1 MKGDEMDKEK
11 KSTFLQMI
19 NFGQFRKETW
29 LSFGLCCLFILINLL
44 LPQKSQM
51 TIFSWIVM
59 YASIIVYIAF
69 AGIVIGNPVI
79 SNFWKNIVAI
89 GFFAV
94 VGLLFYRYSNAK
106 WGQFKDVFLN
116 FSVMNKTDPM
126 STGGN
131 ISNWNLMFAGLL
143 TTLKIFLLGAGLATV
158 VGLFIA
164 IVRTLINDSVL
175 NAVLVLFVDICR
187 SLPILVVLIIVY
199 SALPYTG
206 IVLSPNA
213 SGILTIGF
221 VEGAYLSEIFRA
233 GLNSIHAVQTE
244 AAHALGLSGWQTMRL
259 VILPQAVKVI
269 IPPYTSSLV
278 GIMKGTALCS
288 AVTIY
293 EMVKTAQQIQAWYA
307 SPTPIVVATL
317 GYLLLLLPLTSL
329 SSRLEKK
336 FKKT

>member
-1 MKGDEMDKEK
+1 MDNK
-11 KSTFLQMI
+11 KNNSLTAMV
-19 NFGQFRKETW
+19 NFKQFRSETW
-29 LSFGLCCLFILINLL
+29 LSFGLLAAFFLINLL
-44 LPQKSQM
+44 LPAKASM
-51 TIFSWIVM
+51 NVFTWILM
-59 YASIIVYIAF
+59 YASVAIYIAF
-69 AGIVIGNPVI
+69 AGVAIGNPVI
-79 SNFWKNIVAI
+79 NNFWKNVAAI

-94 VGLLFYRYSNAK
+94 VGWLFYRYSNAK
-106 WGQFKDVFLN
+106 WGQFKEVFLN

-131 ISNWNLMFAGLL
+131 ISNWDLEFKGLL
-143 TTLKIFLLGAGLATV
+143 TTLKIFFLGAGLATV
-158 VGLFIA
+158 IGMFIA
-164 IVRTLINDSVL
+164 IVRTLINDSIL
-175 NAVLVLFVDICR
+175 NAVLILFVDICR

-233 GLNSIHAVQTE
+233 GLGSIHAVQTE
-244 AAHALGLSGWQTMRL
+244 AARALGLSGWQTMRL
-259 VILPQAVKVI
+259 VILPQAIKVI

-293 EMVKTAQQIQAWYA
+293 EMIKTAQQIQAWYA

-336 FKKT
+336 IKKS